1 MDEGHSL
8 ALITVNG
15 LYSVVQVGSENM
27 SFSTE
32 KHAVCILHHTTS
44 ERISSGSLDQI

>member
-32 KHAVCILHHTTS
+32 KHAVYLTS
-44 ERISSGSLDQI
+44 HYIRENQFGKS